1 MKMQLKQAHLEMHQY
16 KWQHAKGQGSKL
28 NWDNA
33 DNRLY
38 FGVVF
43 WIS

>member
-16 KWQHAKGQGSKL
+16 KWQHAKGQC
-28 NWDNA
+28 

-38 FGVVF
+38 LVSFF
-43 WIS
+43 E